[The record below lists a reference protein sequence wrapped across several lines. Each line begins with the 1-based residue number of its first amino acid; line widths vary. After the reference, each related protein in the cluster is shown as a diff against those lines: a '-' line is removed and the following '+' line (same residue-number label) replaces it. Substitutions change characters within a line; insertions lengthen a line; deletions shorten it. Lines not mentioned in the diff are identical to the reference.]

1 MNYISIEVWILNDGS
16 FFNTFVKSHS
26 RYDIFYSYVTLFRWI
41 HLQNTSH
48 FLWIKGLSQSQIGH
62 IIIVCHTFKSQT
74 FRRNVTF
81 LSYVTLFRFTH
92 LQNKSHFLWFVTILR
107 FVTLQKS
114 HTFIVCHSFKAVTL
128 TFLLRRKERIKE
140 KNVLKLKIRM
150 TFLHFLM
157 GTTKLFQVFENYQLH
172 IHMWSPFSI

>member
-16 FFNTFVKSHS
+16 FFNNVTLLKSHIQGMS
-26 RYDIFYSYVTLFRWI
+26 YFLVMLHFHFCHIFR
-41 HLQNTSH
+41 
-48 FLWIKGLSQSQIGH
+48 LS
-62 IIIVCHTFKSQT
+62 
-74 FRRNVTF
+74 
-81 LSYVTLFRFTH
+81 H